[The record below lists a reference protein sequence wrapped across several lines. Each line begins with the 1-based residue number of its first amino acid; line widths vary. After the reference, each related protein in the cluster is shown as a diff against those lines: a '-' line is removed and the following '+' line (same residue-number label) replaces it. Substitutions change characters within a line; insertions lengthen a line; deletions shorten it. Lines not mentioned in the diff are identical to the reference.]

1 MEENKVKTGKFSLQ
15 FGALA
20 GLVGIVFGV
29 MLYSM
34 DMHYDRSF
42 GVQAVQFGILALFVV
57 IGIIQ
62 FKKSNEGYLKL
73 GQALKIGAGIGL
85 IAAIIGTVY
94 FLVLSNVIEPD
105 YMDKMMEIQKATTM
119 ESNPQ
124 MTQEQ
129 WDQGVAFQK
138 KLFPVFLAFGLVISA
153 IFGLIIGLI
162 TGLITKKDKPAY

>member
-1 MEENKVKTGKFSLQ
+1 MEENQLKTRKFSLQ

-29 MLYSM
+29 MLFTA
-34 DMHYDRSF
+34 DMHYDRSI
-42 GVQAVQFGILALFVV
+42 GIQAVQFGILALFIV

-62 FKKSNEGYLKL
+62 FKKANGGYLKL
-73 GQALKIGAGIGL
+73 VQAIKIGAGIGL
-85 IAAIIGTVY
+85 IAAIIGTIY

-105 YMDKMMEIQKATTM
+105 YMDKVMEIQKTTAF
-119 ESNPQ
+119 EANPQ

-129 WDQGVAFQK
+129 WNQGVAFQK

-153 IFGLIIGLI
+153 LFGLIVGLI

>member
-1 MEENKVKTGKFSLQ
+1 MEENTVKTGKFSLQ

-29 MLYSM
+29 MLYAM
-34 DMHYDRSF
+34 DMHYDRST
-42 GVQAVQFGILALFVV
+42 GVQAVQFGILALFAV

-62 FKKSNEGYLKL
+62 FKKANEGYLKL

-85 IAAIIGTVY
+85 IAAIIGTIY

-105 YMDKMMEIQKATTM
+105 YMDKMMEIQKATTL
-119 ESNPQ
+119 EANPQ

-138 KLFPVFLAFGLVISA
+138 KLFPVFLVFGLVVSA
-153 IFGLIIGLI
+153 LFGLIVGLI
-162 TGLITKKDKPAY
+162 TGLIIKKDKAAY

>member
-15 FGALA
+15 FGAIA

-34 DMHYDRSF
+34 DMHYDRST

-62 FKKSNEGYLKL
+62 FKKANEGYLKL
-73 GQALKIGAGIGL
+73 GQALKIGAGVGL
-85 IAAIIGTVY
+85 IAAIIGTIY

-105 YMDKMMEIQKATTM
+105 YMDKMMEIQKATTF
-119 ESNPQ
+119 EANPQ

-138 KLFPVFLAFGLVISA
+138 KLFPVFLVFGLVVSA
-153 IFGLIIGLI
+153 LFGLIVGLI